1 MIYEIDAED
10 DPVLL
15 FLSELILSIIPKTK
29 KILCY
34 FLMVVYS
41 IVLHPFFTLD
51 IGILSQIIFSWMN
64 LQEKRHHFSSP
75 KKAMEIDTWRL
86 FPTLNDLLV
95 GNQNS
100 CQNLQIL
107 FGESLFFI
115 GPRGIDPT
123 FFYVLGELLS

>member
-1 MIYEIDAED
+1 
-10 DPVLL
+10 
-15 FLSELILSIIPKTK
+15 
-29 KILCY
+29 
-34 FLMVVYS
+34 
-41 IVLHPFFTLD
+41 
-51 IGILSQIIFSWMN
+51 
-64 LQEKRHHFSSP
+64 
-75 KKAMEIDTWRL
+75 MEIDTWRL

-123 FFYVLGELLS
+123 FSHVLGELLS